1 MRIGRREGLAVAI
14 GFVLVGA
21 AFVLPRLNLGI
32 KPRSDIGLERFA
44 TRAGAAPI
52 FGYWDAHVGWGTA
65 PAVLTAVAVVAWGP
79 VVAHRLLAGA
89 DAEHLG
95 HRRRLGVLTGDDRR
109 LAARLCRPIDHP

>member
-65 PAVLTAVAVVAWGP
+65 PAVLTAVAVVECCISPVTSSRITPAGP
-79 VVAHRLLAGA
+79 SWAPHPSRVADGRDIGF
-89 DAEHLG
+89 
-95 HRRRLGVLTGDDRR
+95 GDGPDGK
-109 LAARLCRPIDHP
+109 I